1 MLRII
6 LFLATNF
13 AVILL
18 VHIIMSLLGLDPS
31 GAAGMNYG
39 SLWSSRSLF
48 GFIGSFVSL
57 AMSKWI
63 AKRSVGAQVLD
74 GTEGTQAQWLV
85 QTTHALADRAGIG
98 RPEVAIF
105 RGEPNAFATGAN
117 RNNALVAVSDGL
129 MHSMSKDEVE
139 AVLAHEVG
147 HIANGDMITMSL
159 LQGVLNTFVIF
170 LSRVVAQ
177 IIGNFLRSDGKL
189 GSMSGMAYLRPY
201 SLWRLSLGS
210 GLHYRDVV
218 FRLREYRADAS
229 AASFSVH
236 PSPWCERFR
245 RLREGVRAKGCHL
258 PCLHLVSETSLPLRR
273 SSPAISISSRI
284 ERLKQL
290 NHRPPTESVARPGN
304 GRDLLAV
311 SWSRL
316 YAWSK

>member
-39 SLWSSRSLF
+39 SLLVFASLF

-159 LQGVLNTFVIF
+159 LQGILNTFVIF

-177 IIGNFLRSDGKL
+177 IIGNFLRSDDEESS
-189 GSMSGMAYLRPY
+189 SMSGMAYFATVFALEIVF
-201 SLWRLSLGS
+201 
-210 GLHYRDVV
+210 GLLASIIAMW
-218 FRLREYRADAS
+218 FSRLREYRADAS
-229 AASFSVH
+229 AAELLGTPEPMVRALQALERGRPSEGLPSAVSAFGIRNKPAFAALFASH
-236 PSPWCERFR
+236 PSI
-245 RLREGVRAKGCHL
+245 A
-258 PCLHLVSETSLPLRR
+258 
-273 SSPAISISSRI
+273 SRI
-284 ERLKQL
+284 ERLKQ
-290 NHRPPTESVARPGN
+290 A
-304 GRDLLAV
+304 
-311 SWSRL
+311 
-316 YAWSK
+316 

>member
-39 SLWSSRSLF
+39 SLLVFASLF

-177 IIGNFLRSDGKL
+177 IIGNFLRSDDEEQLNERYGL
-189 GSMSGMAYLRPY
+189 LCDGIRFGDCLRP
-201 SLWRLSLGS
+201 LSV
-210 GLHYRDVV
+210 HYRDVV
-218 FRLREYRADAS
+218 FA
-229 AASFSVH
+229 
-236 PSPWCERFR
+236 
-245 RLREGVRAKGCHL
+245 
-258 PCLHLVSETSLPLRR
+258 T
-273 SSPAISISSRI
+273 
-284 ERLKQL
+284 
-290 NHRPPTESVARPGN
+290 
-304 GRDLLAV
+304 
-311 SWSRL
+311 
-316 YAWSK
+316 

>member
-39 SLWSSRSLF
+39 SLLVFASLF

-177 IIGNFLRSDGKL
+177 IIGNFLRSDDEESS
-189 GSMSGMAYLRPY
+189 SMSGMAYFATVFALEIVF
-201 SLWRLSLGS
+201 
-210 GLHYRDVV
+210 GLLASIIAMW
-218 FRLREYRADAS
+218 FSRLREYRADAS
-229 AASFSVH
+229 AAELLGTPEPMVRALQALERGRPSEGLPSAVSAFGIRNKPAFAALFASH
-236 PSPWCERFR
+236 PSI
-245 RLREGVRAKGCHL
+245 A
-258 PCLHLVSETSLPLRR
+258 
-273 SSPAISISSRI
+273 SRI
-284 ERLKQL
+284 QRLKQ
-290 NHRPPTESVARPGN
+290 A
-304 GRDLLAV
+304 
-311 SWSRL
+311 
-316 YAWSK
+316 

>member
-1 MLRII
+1 MLRMV

-18 VHIIMSLLGLDPS
+18 VHVIMSLLGLDQFS
-31 GAAGMNYG
+31 SANGINYV
-39 SLWSSRSLF
+39 SLLVFASLF

-57 AMSKWI
+57 AMSKWV

-74 GTEGTQAQWLV
+74 GTEGVQAQWLV

-129 MHSMSKDEVE
+129 LHSMSQDEVE

-170 LSRVVAQ
+170 LSRVVGQ
-177 IIGNFLRSDGKL
+177 IINNFLRSDDEESS
-189 GSMSGMAYLRPY
+189 SMGGIGYFVTVFVLEMVF
-201 SLWRLSLGS
+201 
-210 GLHYRDVV
+210 GLLASIIAMWFSRQ
-218 FRLREYRADAS
+218 REYRADAS
-229 AASFSVH
+229 AAQLLGSPEPMIRALSALERGRPAEGL
-236 PSPWCERFR
+236 PS
-245 RLREGVRAKGCHL
+245 
-258 PCLHLVSETSLPLRR
+258 
-273 SSPAISISSRI
+273 
-284 ERLKQL
+284 
-290 NHRPPTESVARPGN
+290 
-304 GRDLLAV
+304 AV
-311 SWSRL
+311 SAFGIRNKPAFAALFASHPQISDRIARL
-316 YAWSK
+316 QGR

>member
-39 SLWSSRSLF
+39 SLLVFASLF

-177 IIGNFLRSDGKL
+177 IIGNFLRSDDEESS
-189 GSMSGMAYLRPY
+189 SMSGMAYFATVFALEIVF
-201 SLWRLSLGS
+201 
-210 GLHYRDVV
+210 GLLAHYRDVV
-218 FRLREYRADAS
+218 FPIREYRADAS
-229 AASFSVH
+229 AAELLGTPEPMVRALQALERGRPSEGLPSAVSAFGIRNKPAFAALFASH
-236 PSPWCERFR
+236 PSI
-245 RLREGVRAKGCHL
+245 A
-258 PCLHLVSETSLPLRR
+258 
-273 SSPAISISSRI
+273 SRI
-284 ERLKQL
+284 QRLKQ
-290 NHRPPTESVARPGN
+290 A
-304 GRDLLAV
+304 
-311 SWSRL
+311 
-316 YAWSK
+316 

>member
-39 SLWSSRSLF
+39 SLLVFASLF

-177 IIGNFLRSDGKL
+177 IIGNFLRSDDEESS
-189 GSMSGMAYLRPY
+189 SMSGMAYFATVFALEIVF
-201 SLWRLSLGS
+201 
-210 GLHYRDVV
+210 GLLASIIAMW
-218 FRLREYRADAS
+218 FSRLREYRADAS
-229 AASFSVH
+229 AAELLGTPEPMVRALQALERGRPSEGLPSAASAFGIRNKPAFAALFASH
-236 PSPWCERFR
+236 PSI
-245 RLREGVRAKGCHL
+245 A
-258 PCLHLVSETSLPLRR
+258 
-273 SSPAISISSRI
+273 SRI
-284 ERLKQL
+284 QRLKQ
-290 NHRPPTESVARPGN
+290 A
-304 GRDLLAV
+304 
-311 SWSRL
+311 
-316 YAWSK
+316 

>member
-39 SLWSSRSLF
+39 SLLVFASLF

-159 LQGVLNTFVIF
+159 LQGILNTFVIF

-177 IIGNFLRSDGKL
+177 IIGNFLRSDDEESS
-189 GSMSGMAYLRPY
+189 SMSGMAYFATVFALEIVF
-201 SLWRLSLGS
+201 
-210 GLHYRDVV
+210 GLLASIIAMW
-218 FRLREYRADAS
+218 FSRLREYRADAS
-229 AASFSVH
+229 AAELLGT
-236 PSPWCERFR
+236 PEPM
-245 RLREGVRAKGCHL
+245 VRALQALERGRPSEGL
-258 PCLHLVSETSLPLRR
+258 PSAVSAFGIRNK
-273 SSPAISISSRI
+273 PAFAALFASHPSISSRI
-284 ERLKQL
+284 ERLKQ
-290 NHRPPTESVARPGN
+290 A
-304 GRDLLAV
+304 
-311 SWSRL
+311 
-316 YAWSK
+316 